1 MATSSI
7 FYQTICGLF
16 CIVHGCD
23 TSGILS
29 RNRGEFA
36 SHFAMR
42 YRLVRTLIVH
52 LPLVICL
59 RACKMT
65 AFSNCS
71 DTCTLHATY
80 VQYKFFWWV
89 SLGYSKTRCLKWNII
104 QSKYCRRKMSQAGP
118 VFSPAGPTKTGWASL
133 IWPEWQWPVQ
143 AWPGRKMDQCRPLIP
158 SPNLTLISNPNSL
171 TLILTLALGFWSYGS
186 WVDLRLAAIKST

>member
-1 MATSSI
+1 MKMCLQSYGSGRRNRGKWDEWKTEAMARQRNPNGRTDECRFNPLPSVATSSI

-42 YRLVRTLIVH
+42 YRLVQTLIVH
-52 LPLVICL
+52 LPLIICL

-89 SLGYSKTRCLKWNII
+89 SLGYSKTRCLNSEVKYY
-104 QSKYCRRKMSQAGP
+104 SK
-118 VFSPAGPTKTGWASL
+118 
-133 IWPEWQWPVQ
+133 
-143 AWPGRKMDQCRPLIP
+143 
-158 SPNLTLISNPNSL
+158 
-171 TLILTLALGFWSYGS
+171 
-186 WVDLRLAAIKST
+186 